1 MMIGYSLPKQAANLE
16 KNVQTPNKNVIFAL
30 ISQKFMPILEKIV
43 ISDFRN
49 IQLQELEFSPNVN
62 CVSGNNGEG
71 KTNLLDAIYYL
82 SMTKS
87 AFASSDK
94 FNFRHGTDEFSIAG
108 TYRMENGLS
117 SRFALKMSSKG
128 EKKVKRDDK
137 PYGKVSEHVGVLPI
151 VMVSPSDIS
160 MVSES
165 GEERRR
171 FVNAVLSQMDRE
183 YMAAMQQYNRLLL
196 QRNKM
201 LKEQGPDRSLLEVID
216 MRMSMLAEPI
226 FQARKR
232 FVEDL
237 KPIVAEYYKAVSGD
251 SEQVDIEYESELFKA
266 PLDQLLEASFDKDR
280 ILKYTTAGIQR
291 DDFAFRMNGHPIRR
305 YGSQG
310 QQKSFLVSLKFAQY
324 EIMKK
329 NYGFAPILLLDDVF
343 DKLDMGRISN
353 LLQMVASNDFG
364 QIFITDSNKVRMA
377 GIVDRLTQD
386 RAYFETVGGTFT
398 RI

>member
-1 MMIGYSLPKQAANLE
+1 MLRHSLPKQAANLE

-30 ISQKFMPILEKIV
+30 ISQKIMPVLEKIV

-49 IQLQELEFSPNVN
+49 IELQDLDFSPNVN
-62 CVSGNNGEG
+62 CISGNNGEG

-87 AFASSDK
+87 AFSTSDK
-94 FNFRHGTDEFSIAG
+94 FNFRHGVDEFSLSG

-117 SRFALKMSSKG
+117 SRFSMKISSKG
-128 EKKVKRDDK
+128 EKKLRRDDK
-137 PYGKVSEHVGVLPI
+137 SYNKVSDHVGALPI
-151 VMVSPSDIS
+151 VMVSPADIS
-160 MVSES
+160 LVSES

-183 YMAAMQQYNRLLL
+183 YMSAMQQYNRLLL
-196 QRNKM
+196 QRNRM
-201 LKEQGPDRSLLEVID
+201 LKEMDPDRSLLEVID
-216 MRMSMLAEPI
+216 MRMSALADPI
-226 FQARKR
+226 YEARRK
-232 FVEDL
+232 FVEDIR
-237 KPIVAEYYKAVSGD
+237 PVVSQYYKDVSGGSELVGIEYD
-251 SEQVDIEYESELFKA
+251 SELSKA
-266 PLDQLLEASFDKDR
+266 SLDMLLEASYEKDR
-280 ILKYTTAGIQR
+280 IMKYTTSGIQR
-291 DDFAFRMNGHPIRR
+291 DDFIFTMNGHPIRR

-324 EIMKK
+324 EIMKR

-364 QIFITDSNKVRMA
+364 QIFITDSNKVRMS

-386 RAYFETVGGTFT
+386 RAYYETVSGTFT
-398 RI
+398 RL

>member
-1 MMIGYSLPKQAANLE
+1 
-16 KNVQTPNKNVIFAL
+16 
-30 ISQKFMPILEKIV
+30 MPILEKLV
-43 ISDFRN
+43 ISDYRN

-62 CVSGNNGEG
+62 CISGNNGEG
-71 KTNLLDAIYYL
+71 KTNLLDAIYYM

-87 AFASSDK
+87 AFAASDR
-94 FNFRHGTDEFSIAG
+94 FNLRHGTEEFSLAG
-108 TYRMENGLS
+108 TYRMENGTR
-117 SRFALKMSSKG
+117 SRFSLKMTSKG
-128 EKKVKRDDK
+128 EKKVRRDDK
-137 PYGKVSEHVGVLPI
+137 PYQKISEHVGVLPV
-151 VMVSPSDIS
+151 VMVSPADVS

-171 FVNAVLSQMDRE
+171 FVNSVLSQMDRE
-183 YMAAMQQYNRLLL
+183 YMSAMQQYNRLLL
-196 QRNKM
+196 QRNTM
-201 LKEQGPDRSLLEVID
+201 LKDSEPDRSLMEVID
-216 MRMSMLAEPI
+216 MRMSVLSEPI
-226 FQARKR
+226 YKARKS
-232 FVEDL
+232 FVEQL
-237 KPIVAEYYKAVSGD
+237 KPIVAEYYKTLSGD
-251 SEQVDIEYESELFKA
+251 SEQVDIEYESELSKA
-266 PLDQLLEASFDKDR
+266 GLDQLLSASFDRDR
-280 ILKYTTAGIQR
+280 IMKHTTIGVHR

-305 YGSQG
+305 FGSQG

-377 GIVDRLTQD
+377 GIVDGLTQD
-386 RAYFETVGGTFT
+386 RAYFETSCGTFS